1 MLECRN
7 MLKESTHN
15 YKIYVGNI
23 GPLELQDFTLFLK
36 MSKASILLEFIKK
49 NFFMRISSK
58 NTQTTVEKELC
69 MIIFC
74 SPLHNN
80 SRLFLIGFLFAKYI
94 ITNPLPILLLSH
106 NKNIRHELIVCQL
119 VLWKQNKFFDTIVS
133 KLTSYVNARK
143 SDLH

>member
-1 MLECRN
+1 

-58 NTQTTVEKELC
+58 NT
-69 MIIFC
+69 
-74 SPLHNN
+74 
-80 SRLFLIGFLFAKYI
+80 
-94 ITNPLPILLLSH
+94 
-106 NKNIRHELIVCQL
+106 
-119 VLWKQNKFFDTIVS
+119 
-133 KLTSYVNARK
+133 
-143 SDLH
+143 